1 MGVVDNEGRDAH
13 VGHKGCM
20 ESLCTVFS
28 NLLWTWNGSTKNQVF
43 ENKIVVAERSGK
55 HTPLY
60 QVIINWLLL
69 SVLLKVV
76 H

>member
-43 ENKIVVAERSGK
+43 ENKIVVAERSGNVSRLRRCPYVCPRK
-55 HTPLY
+55 
-60 QVIINWLLL
+60 
-69 SVLLKVV
+69 
-76 H
+76 